1 MFSGLLS
8 NSQVLYFKWPS
19 VTFLDFF
26 RDLAEISHSGAW
38 SMRNCLSHEKVGLDY
53 CTVLF
58 VYLQD
63 LILCYRFGVLSL
75 RESYWVFNMVV
86 SGSSPGRQSLDYRM
100 FKAELNI
107 FNHCMFTIFQLQHTC
122 MLEIHFLVLYMKLF
136 NGFLSWEYYSNKNWK
151 YASYFFAYGILI
163 ACWQG
168 PCSWVSLHYC
178 CRACTGAISCLAGGA
193 SRELENSF
201 SACCS
206 FSAVSFCLGCFWCVS
221 SVYII

>member
-38 SMRNCLSHEKVGLDY
+38 SVRNCLSHEKVGLDY

-86 SGSSPGRQSLDYRM
+86 SGSSPERQSLDYRM

-107 FNHCMFTIFQLQHTC
+107 FNHCMF
-122 MLEIHFLVLYMKLF
+122 
-136 NGFLSWEYYSNKNWK
+136 SWK
-151 YASYFFAYGILI
+151 YISWFYI
-163 ACWQG
+163 WS
-168 PCSWVSLHYC
+168 CSMVFWV
-178 CRACTGAISCLAGGA
+178 
-193 SRELENSF
+193 ENITPTKTENMQ
-201 SACCS
+201 ATY
-206 FSAVSFCLGCFWCVS
+206 LLME
-221 SVYII
+221 Y